1 METKNKNSTLPRC
14 FASGGCPETLLFHNK
29 NLPKIVFTLSLISF
43 LITVLLYSVNYLTD
57 LANDI
62 EGIYF
67 LVLYVSTLILLGFSM
82 YFTRKLSKIY
92 SIISVILFLITF
104 NIKHIMTFLLVL
116 GGKI

>member
-1 METKNKNSTLPRC
+1 METKNT
-14 FASGGCPETLLFHNK
+14 
-29 NLPKIVFTLSLISF
+29 LPKIVFTLSLISF

-57 LANDI
+57 YANDI

-67 LVLYVSTLILLGFSM
+67 LILYVLTLILLGLSM

-116 GGKI
+116 GGKIWKKKIYLW

>member
-1 METKNKNSTLPRC
+1 MEAKS
-14 FASGGCPETLLFHNK
+14 K
-29 NLPKIVFTLSLISF
+29 NLPKIVFSLSLISF

-57 LANDI
+57 LANDFDS
-62 EGIYF
+62 IYF
-67 LVLYVSTLILLGFSM
+67 LVLYVLTLILLAFSI

-116 GGKI
+116 GGKIWKKKIYLW

>member
-1 METKNKNSTLPRC
+1 METK
-14 FASGGCPETLLFHNK
+14 NK

-116 GGKI
+116 GGKIWKKKIYLW

>member
-1 METKNKNSTLPRC
+1 METN
-14 FASGGCPETLLFHNK
+14 NK

-104 NIKHIMTFLLVL
+104 NIKHIMTFYWF
-116 GGKI
+116 

>member
-1 METKNKNSTLPRC
+1 MEAKS
-14 FASGGCPETLLFHNK
+14 K
-29 NLPKIVFTLSLISF
+29 NLPKIVFSLSLISF

-57 LANDI
+57 YANDI

-67 LVLYVSTLILLGFSM
+67 LVLYVLTLILLGFSM
-82 YFTRKLSKIY
+82 YFTRKSSIIY
-92 SIISVILFLITF
+92 SIISIVLFLIIL